1 MASWPE
7 LHDLIWL
14 FEAEPKIEFPDIGW
28 PVSQATFVTARGSW
42 RVICTIAPYVYTVD
56 LRLGQGEED
65 VVRLRFPEVVQTVE
79 VDRTHGVEALVV
91 SFDRDSRAGA
101 LRLQLKPSVAVMF
114 DAQPPWAT

>member
-56 LRLGQGEED
+56 LRLGQGG
-65 VVRLRFPEVVQTVE
+65 RGAT
-79 VDRTHGVEALVV
+79 
-91 SFDRDSRAGA
+91 SFSGGCADGGG
-101 LRLQLKPSVAVMF
+101 
-114 DAQPPWAT
+114 